1 MEPKDREPL
10 RVTTYNCRSVK
21 SSIGAIQKLCNN
33 NDIILLQEH
42 WLLPNEINYLS
53 NIHSDFL
60 AVAVAQLLI
69 LVLAS
74 SLVVRMGEL
83 LFYIAKN

>member
-1 MEPKDREPL
+1 MEPKDKERL

-21 SSIGAIQKLCNN
+21 SSIGAVQKLCNN

-60 AVAVAQLLI
+60 AVGSSAVDISVGLL
-69 LVLAS
+69 S
-74 SLVVRMGEL
+74 GRPYMGEL